1 MRIWDKINSRLL
13 YRLTLTTVAMQVA
26 FLAIQIVLITL
37 FLGTYIGATQR
48 TVDAIV
54 MLMGISVIVLVI
66 WAVLQYFIARRS
78 LDPLTSIVDSVQ
90 AACQGDIGHK
100 VEVTSTDEI
109 GVLGSSYNQMLD
121 LIVYLIRQTQESSKR
136 LAVSSNDILSATE
149 QQASG
154 SAEQAASISET
165 TATMEELASTYRQ
178 IAENANQVVKMAE
191 ASLGSAENGQQA
203 VANTLSA
210 MEEIKNRTQASA
222 NKILTLGERSQQI
235 GQVLAI
241 INSIADQTKILAL
254 NAAIEAARAG
264 DAGKGFSVVA
274 VEIRKLAE
282 SVVDSTGEIG
292 GIMSEI
298 QTSANDLVIST
309 EHELRQVQAGVDLA
323 HSTGDNLDRILEL
336 VEQTTIAAKEISAA
350 TQQQKTATDQVVK
363 AMREVAAVAQ
373 QTAAGS
379 RQVASSAEVLSSMAR
394 ESSQVGSAFQ
404 IVDGV

>member
-1 MRIWDKINSRLL
+1 MRIWKTINGRLL
-13 YRLTLTTVAMQVA
+13 YRLTLTTVTMQVA
-26 FLAIQIVLITL
+26 FLAIQILLISV
-37 FLGTYIGATQR
+37 FFGGDIGSNAHFFE
-48 TVDAIV
+48 AFAL
-54 MLMGISVIVLVI
+54 LMGISVLVLLL
-66 WAVLQYFIARRS
+66 WAILQYIIAKKS
-78 LDPLTSIVDSVQ
+78 LDPLSAIMDSVQ
-90 AACQGDIGHK
+90 SACQGDIGHK
-100 VEVTSTDEI
+100 VEVTTNDDI
-109 GVLGSSYNQMLD
+109 GNLGSSYNQMLD

-136 LAVSSNDILSATE
+136 LAASSNDILSATE

-178 IAENANQVVKMAE
+178 IAENADQVVKMAE

-210 MEEIKNRTQASA
+210 MEEIKTRTQASA
-222 NKILTLGERSQQI
+222 NKILALGERSQQI

-264 DAGKGFSVVA
+264 EAGKGFSVVA
-274 VEIRKLAE
+274 IEIRKLAE

-292 GIMSEI
+292 GIMTEI
-298 QTSANDLVIST
+298 QSSANDLVIST
-309 EHELRQVQAGVDLA
+309 EQELRQVQSGVDLA
-323 HSTGDNLDRILEL
+323 HTTGDSLDSILDL
-336 VEQTTIAAKEISAA
+336 VEQTTVAAKEISAA
-350 TQQQKTATDQVVK
+350 TQQQKSATDQVVK

-379 RQVASSAEVLSSMAR
+379 RQVASAAEVLSGMAR

-404 IVDGV
+404 IVDGI